1 MKKILYVTTIGTT
14 INAFLVPHIKYLI
27 ENGYKVDVATNIDV
41 DINKELLDIGVR
53 VFNIPF
59 QRNPLSIKN
68 KKAYK
73 EVRKLHNKEQY
84 DMVHV
89 HTPVASFV
97 TRYALRKEKNLK
109 MVYTC
114 HGFHFYKGG
123 SPLNWILFYPIERIA
138 AKWTDHLITINSE
151 DYEIANKFKLRNH
164 GLASKMHGVG
174 IEKEKYVV
182 ENFDK
187 SSYRQSLGFSDGD
200 FVILVLAEL
209 NKNKNH
215 IQLIKA
221 MSLLKDKYQN
231 IKAIF
236 AGTGPL
242 EEEIKKQI
250 KEHRLQDKISL
261 LGWRND
267 VKELINL
274 SDLVGL
280 FSKREGLGKCLLES
294 MICGKCVIATNT
306 RGPRELIKQDVN
318 GFMFEIGDIKTTA
331 KSIEEVYL
339 NHKLRHDFEI
349 NVVNTANRY
358 LLDNILDELTCIYE
372 NIFNT
377 ELQVLGETNQSSYYN
392 GNL

>member
-1 MKKILYVTTIGTT
+1 MKKILYVTTISKT

-27 ENGYKVDVATNIDV
+27 DEGYKVDAATNITDEISQELV
-41 DINKELLDIGVR
+41 DYNVE
-53 VFNIPF
+53 VFQVDF
-59 QRNPLSIKN
+59 QRNPLSLKN
-68 KKAYK
+68 KKAYYEIK
-73 EVRKLHNKEQY
+73 KLQSKNKY
-84 DMVHV
+84 DIVHV

-97 TRYALRKEKNLK
+97 TRLALRKEKSLN

-123 SPLNWILFYPIERIA
+123 SIFNWIIFYPLEKLA
-138 AKWTDHLITINSE
+138 AKWTDRLVTINSE
-151 DYEIANKFKLRNH
+151 DFEIARKFKLRNN
-164 GLASKMHGVG
+164 GQVSKMNGVG
-174 IEKEKYVV
+174 IEKEKYVI

-187 SSYRQSLGFSDGD
+187 SEYRRKLGLKDDD

-221 MSLLKDKYQN
+221 MNLLKDKYPN

-250 KEHRLQDKISL
+250 KEHGLEEKISL

-274 SDLVGL
+274 SDVVGL
-280 FSKREGLGKCLLES
+280 FSQREGLGKCLLEA
-294 MICGKCVIATNT
+294 MICGKSVIATNT
-306 RGPRELIKQDVN
+306 RGPRELIQPNQSGYLFAID
-318 GFMFEIGDIKTTA
+318 DIEATA
-331 KSIEEVYL
+331 KSIESIYTDIE
-339 NHKLRHDFEI
+339 LRNMFETKGLD
-349 NVVNTANRY
+349 TANKY
-358 LLDNILDELTCIYE
+358 LLDN
-372 NIFNT
+372 
-377 ELQVLGETNQSSYYN
+377 VLVQLSNVYKYV
-392 GNL
+392 

>member
-1 MKKILYVTTIGTT
+1 MKKILYVTTVSST

-27 ENGYKVDVATNIDV
+27 DQGYKVDVATNITD
-41 DINKELLDIGVR
+41 DINADLINMGVK
-53 VFNIPF
+53 VFEVDF
-59 QRNPLSIKN
+59 QRTPISLKN
-68 KKAYK
+68 SKAYK
-73 EVRKLHNKEQY
+73 QIKEIQNKEQY
-84 DMVHV
+84 DIVHV

-109 MVYTC
+109 IVYTC

-123 SPLNWILFYPIERIA
+123 SAINWLLFYPLEKIA
-138 AKWTDHLITINSE
+138 AKWTDTIVTINSE
-151 DYEIANKFKLRNH
+151 DYEIAKGFSLRNN
-164 GLASKMHGVG
+164 GQVSKMHGVG
-174 IEKEKYVV
+174 IEKEKYVI

-187 SSYRQSLGFSDGD
+187 SEYRKKLGLNDDD

-221 MSLLKDKYQN
+221 MNLLKDKYPN

-242 EEEIKKQI
+242 EDDIKKQI
-250 KEHRLQDKISL
+250 KENELEDKISL

-267 VKELINL
+267 VKELINS

-280 FSKREGLGKCLLES
+280 FSKREGLGKCLLEA

-306 RGPRELIKQDVN
+306 RGPRELIEDGKN
-318 GFMFEIGDIKTTA
+318 GFLFEIDDYNKTA
-331 KSIEEVYL
+331 VSIEKIY
-339 NHKLRHDFEI
+339 NDTSLRNKFKKNLVI
-349 NVVNTANRY
+349 KVNYY
-358 LLDNILDELTCIYE
+358 LLDNVLEQLDNFYKEL
-372 NIFNT
+372 NIKHIR
-377 ELQVLGETNQSSYYN
+377 LVGV
-392 GNL
+392 

>member
-14 INAFLVPHIKYLI
+14 INAFLVPHIKHLI
-27 ENGYKVDVATNIDV
+27 ENGYKVDVATNVDV
-41 DINKELLDIGVR
+41 EINKELLDIGVR
-53 VFNIPF
+53 VFDIPF
-59 QRNPLSIKN
+59 QRNPLSTKN

-73 EVRKLHNKEQY
+73 EVQKLQDKEQY
-84 DMVHV
+84 DIVHV

-97 TRYALRKEKNLK
+97 ARYALKKEKNLK

-123 SPLNWILFYPIERIA
+123 SPLSWILFYPIERIA

-151 DYEIANKFKLRNH
+151 DFEVASKFKLRKN
-164 GLASKMHGVG
+164 GQVSKMHGVG

-187 SSYRQSLGFSDGD
+187 SAYRKSLGFSDDD

-221 MSLLKDKYQN
+221 MNLFKDKYPN
-231 IKAIF
+231 IKAMF
-236 AGTGPL
+236 AGTGTL
-242 EEEIKKQI
+242 EDEIKDKI
-250 KEHRLQDKISL
+250 KENGLEDKIML

-267 VKELINL
+267 VKELINS

-280 FSKREGLGKCLLES
+280 FSKREGLGKCLLEA

-306 RGPRELIKQDVN
+306 RGPRELIEHSIN
-318 GFMFEIGDIKTTA
+318 GFTFEIGDIQATL
-331 KSIEEVYL
+331 KSIEEIYL
-339 NHKLRHDFEI
+339 NHKIRDDFEKS
-349 NVVNTANRY
+349 
-358 LLDNILDELTCIYE
+358 NIQQIDIY
-372 NIFNT
+372 
-377 ELQVLGETNQSSYYN
+377 
-392 GNL
+392 

>member
-1 MKKILYVTTIGTT
+1 MKILYVTTISSTV
-14 INAFLVPHIKYLI
+14 NAFLVSHIKHLI
-27 ENGYKVDVATNIDV
+27 NQGHKVDIATNITDGV
-41 DINKELLDIGVR
+41 NKELIDMGVKI
-53 VFNIPF
+53 FNIDF

-73 EVRKLHNKEQY
+73 EIKRLQQKEKY
-84 DMVHV
+84 DIVHV

-97 TRYALRKEKNLK
+97 TRLALKNDKNLK
-109 MVYTC
+109 IVYTC

-123 SPLNWILFYPIERIA
+123 SPINWMVFYPLEKIA
-138 AKWTDHLITINSE
+138 AKWTDALVTINTE
-151 DYEIANKFKLRNH
+151 DYEIAKTFKLRRN
-164 GLASKMHGVG
+164 GKVSKIYGVG

-182 ENFDK
+182 GDFDK
-187 SSYRQSLGFSDGD
+187 SIYRRKLGLNDND

-221 MSLLKDKYQN
+221 MNLLKDKYPN

-242 EEEIKKQI
+242 EDDIKKQI
-250 KEHRLQDKISL
+250 KENKLEDKISL

-267 VKELINL
+267 VKELINS

-280 FSKREGLGKCLLES
+280 FSKREGLGKCLLEA

-306 RGPRELIKQDVN
+306 RGPRELIQQDVN
-318 GFMFEIGDIKTTA
+318 GFMFDIDDIETTSKA
-331 KSIEEVYL
+331 IEKIYID
-339 NHKLRHDFEI
+339 NKLRSKFEELA
-349 NVVNTANRY
+349 VKAADKY
-358 LLDNILDELTCIYE
+358 LLDNVLEQLSYVYELLYKE
-372 NIFNT
+372 DMN
-377 ELQVLGETNQSSYYN
+377 LVGEII
-392 GNL
+392 

>member
-1 MKKILYVTTIGTT
+1 MKKILYVTTVSST

-27 ENGYKVDVATNIDV
+27 DQGYKVDVATNITD
-41 DINKELLDIGVR
+41 DINADLINMGVK
-53 VFNIPF
+53 VFEVDF
-59 QRNPLSIKN
+59 QRTPISLKN
-68 KKAYK
+68 SKAYK
-73 EVRKLHNKEQY
+73 QIKEIQNKEQY
-84 DMVHV
+84 DIVHV

-109 MVYTC
+109 IVYTC

-123 SPLNWILFYPIERIA
+123 SAINWIVFYPLEKIA
-138 AKWTDHLITINSE
+138 AKWTDTIVTINSE
-151 DYEIANKFKLRNH
+151 DYEIAKGFSLRNN
-164 GLASKMHGVG
+164 GQVSKMHGVG
-174 IEKEKYVV
+174 IEKEKYVI

-187 SSYRQSLGFSDGD
+187 SEYRKKLGLNDDD

-221 MSLLKDKYQN
+221 MNLLKDKYPN

-242 EEEIKKQI
+242 EDDIKKQI
-250 KEHRLQDKISL
+250 KENGLEDKISL

-267 VKELINL
+267 VKELINS

-280 FSKREGLGKCLLES
+280 FSKREGLGKCLLEA

-306 RGPRELIKQDVN
+306 RGPRELIEDGKN
-318 GFMFEIGDIKTTA
+318 GFLFEIDDYNKTA
-331 KSIEEVYL
+331 ISIELIYKDI
-339 NHKLRHDFEI
+339 NLRRLYSEQVI
-349 NVVNTANRY
+349 MKANNY
-358 LLDNILDELTCIYE
+358 LLDNVLKQLMRIYKNLDYMKGDYNEYLTFTS
-372 NIFNT
+372 N
-377 ELQVLGETNQSSYYN
+377 
-392 GNL
+392 

>member
-27 ENGYKVDVATNIDV
+27 ENGYKVDIATNVDV
-41 DINKELLDIGVR
+41 EINKELLDIGVR
-53 VFNIPF
+53 VFDIPF
-59 QRNPLSIKN
+59 QRNPLSINN

-73 EVRKLHNKEQY
+73 EIQELQDKEQY
-84 DMVHV
+84 DIVHV

-151 DYEIANKFKLRNH
+151 DFKVASKFKLRRN
-164 GLASKMHGVG
+164 GQASKMHGVG

-187 SSYRQSLGFSDGD
+187 SLYRKSLGLNEDD

-215 IQLIKA
+215 IQLIKT
-221 MSLLKDKYQN
+221 MSLLKDKYPN

-242 EEEIKKQI
+242 EDDIKNEII
-250 KEHRLQDKISL
+250 KNGLEGRISL

-267 VKELINL
+267 VKELINS
-274 SDLVGL
+274 SDIVGL
-280 FSKREGLGKCLLES
+280 FSKREGLGKCLLEA

-306 RGPRELIKQDVN
+306 RGPRELIEQSVN
-318 GFMFEIGDIKTTA
+318 GFMFEIDDIESTA
-331 KSIEEVYL
+331 KSIEKIYRNNNL
-339 NHKLRHDFEI
+339 MSRFEE
-349 NVVNTANRY
+349 NVVSTANKY
-358 LLDNILDELTCIYE
+358 LLESVLEELSCIYNQLCE
-372 NIFNT
+372 DEIQ
-377 ELQVLGETNQSSYYN
+377 LVGEMI
-392 GNL
+392 

>member
-1 MKKILYVTTIGTT
+1 MKILYVTTISST

-27 ENGYKVDVATNIDV
+27 NQGYKVDVATNITDE
-41 DINKELLDIGVR
+41 INKELIDMGVR
-53 VFNIPF
+53 IFKVDF
-59 QRNPLSIKN
+59 QRNPTSLKN
-68 KKAYK
+68 SKAYK
-73 EVRKLHNKEQY
+73 QIKEIQQKEKY
-84 DMVHV
+84 DIVHV

-97 TRYALRKEKNLK
+97 SRYALRKETNLK
-109 MVYTC
+109 IVYTC

-123 SPLNWILFYPIERIA
+123 SLLNWILFYPIERIA

-151 DYEIANKFKLRNH
+151 DFKVASKFKLRKN
-164 GLASKMHGVG
+164 GQVSKMHGVG

-187 SSYRQSLGFSDGD
+187 SLYRKSLGLNEDD

-221 MSLLKDKYQN
+221 MSLLKDNYPN

-242 EEEIKKQI
+242 EDDIKNKI
-250 KEHRLQDKISL
+250 KENGLEDNIRL

-267 VKELINL
+267 VKELINS
-274 SDLVGL
+274 SDIVGL

-306 RGPRELIKQDVN
+306 RGPRELIEQSVN
-318 GFMFEIGDIKTTA
+318 GFMFDVGDIESTA
-331 KSIEEVYL
+331 RYIEQIYID
-339 NHKLRHDFEI
+339 KILRNKIEKR
-349 NVVNTANRY
+349 VVETANMY
-358 LLDNILDELTCIYE
+358 LLNNVLDELNYVYDNLYE
-372 NIFNT
+372 K
-377 ELQVLGETNQSSYYN
+377 ELRLLGETI
-392 GNL
+392 